1 MTTTLGRLTERN
13 IDGRER
19 EKKRRV
25 KRDRKSLSLREKKQR
40 NSQTEISIN
49 STDRKI
55 NKTDADR
62 KREGEANCIS

>member
-19 EKKRRV
+19 EKKSRV